1 MEGLTLRGIIRGFMW
16 ARQKGALS
24 RSLLQTDNDNDPVA
38 EDGMRWDEGERE
50 REEEKR

>member
-1 MEGLTLRGIIRGFMW
+1 MGWTHV
-16 ARQKGALS
+16 ARNNTRKGGTFKE
-24 RSLLQTDNDNDPVA
+24 SLADNDNDNDPVA